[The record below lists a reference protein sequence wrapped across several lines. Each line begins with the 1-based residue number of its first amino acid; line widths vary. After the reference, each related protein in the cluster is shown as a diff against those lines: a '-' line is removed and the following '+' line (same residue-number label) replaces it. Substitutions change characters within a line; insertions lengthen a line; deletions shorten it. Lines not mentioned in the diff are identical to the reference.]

1 MNTSQ
6 CKPQRAAL
14 SALHDINR
22 WPTEVF
28 TCDAHAEKPLNKTP
42 KQSSFRSCLKSLL
55 WTGNLPRVLHPP
67 TCGKAQSEHVP
78 YTTVLSEG
86 PLQSA
91 VELCVMLLSDS
102 LGVSGDTS
110 RVLLSMESSRSSR
123 GGGGGAGS
131 AGSGKSL
138 WRESAAPLMWPVA
151 SGTPVRPEERTGSER
166 RANQTFCPVFN

>member
-1 MNTSQ
+1 M
-6 CKPQRAAL
+6 
-14 SALHDINR
+14 
-22 WPTEVF
+22 
-28 TCDAHAEKPLNKTP
+28 
-42 KQSSFRSCLKSLL
+42 
-55 WTGNLPRVLHPP
+55 
-67 TCGKAQSEHVP
+67 
-78 YTTVLSEG
+78 VLSEG

-138 WRESAAPLMWPVA
+138 WRESTVPLM
-151 SGTPVRPEERTGSER
+151 
-166 RANQTFCPVFN
+166 